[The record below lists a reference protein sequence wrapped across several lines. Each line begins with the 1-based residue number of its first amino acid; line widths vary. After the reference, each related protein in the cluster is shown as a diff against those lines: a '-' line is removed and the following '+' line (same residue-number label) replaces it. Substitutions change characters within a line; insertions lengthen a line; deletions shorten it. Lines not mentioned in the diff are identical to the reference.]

1 MARIQLMQQ
10 SAVFQNE
17 AKYEIGLAISNNDL
31 INLENGLINASG
43 ILLNYNPNETNLNA
57 RAVLKGFLENI
68 DQYKIWKEIYL
79 KENNFNPI
87 PSSMF
92 LKLPDNEC
100 NIQLGIKTDNEKP
113 SQMML
118 FSIDEVKYIASALRL
133 AYDLADDYNLMDAI
147 NSFSGLL
154 EGFES
159 FINAVENGK

>member
-92 LKLPDNEC
+92 LKHW
-100 NIQLGIKTDNEKP
+100 
-113 SQMML
+113 
-118 FSIDEVKYIASALRL
+118 V
-133 AYDLADDYNLMDAI
+133 
-147 NSFSGLL
+147 
-154 EGFES
+154 
-159 FINAVENGK
+159 